1 MNLLYVYSF
10 VFILVQ
16 KYKWKAAVN
25 TTFNVHFFPDKL
37 FNLRSYIYDVIFFFA
52 SKESIA

>member
-16 KYKWKAAVN
+16 KYKWKATVN
-25 TTFNVHFFPDKL
+25 TTFDVHFFPDKL